1 MSLTLRRGL
10 TILIGVVVAVV
21 MLLMGLWQ
29 MARFQA
35 SIVDVAA
42 ERAAEP
48 PVVLAQSIATDG
60 TIDDIY
66 GRRVQFSGEVVPG
79 YELLVGSQWPMRVV
93 VPFAMT
99 DGRIVPVV
107 LGLGDRELSVTDA
120 GPQSIEGIFTASDQ
134 EGELT
139 PPSDAPGGST
149 ATLRLQ
155 TLVQTWPQPLVAGYV
170 TLNGDG
176 AAQYGLQPA
185 RATLPEVQGSGM
197 HQGYALQWWV
207 FAAAAV
213 AFSIVVA
220 RGLKPKAD

>member
-1 MSLTLRRGL
+1 MSLTFRRGL
-10 TILIGVVVAVV
+10 TILIGVIVAVV
-21 MLLMGLWQ
+21 MLVMGLWQ

-42 ERAAEP
+42 ERAAQS
-48 PVVLAQSIATDG
+48 PVPLSESIAADG

-66 GRRVQFSGEVVPG
+66 GRRVQLSGEVVPG

-93 VPFAMT
+93 VPFEMT

-107 LGLGDRELSVTDA
+107 LGLGDREVNIADA
-120 GPQSIEGIFTASDQ
+120 GPTSIEGIFTAGDQ
-134 EGELT
+134 EGEST
-139 PPSDAPGGST
+139 PPADAPAGST

-155 TLVQTWPQPLVAGYV
+155 GLVQQWPQPMVAGYV
-170 TLNGDG
+170 TLDADA
-176 AAQYGLQPA
+176 AAQYSLEPA
-185 RATLPEVQGSGM
+185 SAALPEVQGSAM

-207 FAAAAV
+207 FAAASI

-220 RGLKPKAD
+220 RGLKPRLD